1 MKTYNIAVFWMM
13 SATVKVEAK
22 SLAEAIELAQDGNLP
37 TDGEYMSDSLQ
48 VDEHWS
54 EQANPE

>member
-13 SATVKVEAK
+13 SATVEVKADSIED
-22 SLAEAIELAQDGNLP
+22 AIELAQDVNVP
-37 TDGEYMSDSLQ
+37 PDGEYMSDSLQ

-54 EQANPE
+54 KEMNPE